1 VVKVLIKR
9 QALVVVELTAKVVI
23 PGVQL
28 ILKVLVPVEG
38 APATNADKVVA
49 PLLAVNEVAQ
59 LEAKLAVMAKFDE
72 VVPAYAIPKE
82 QIPNKVSNIVF
93 MILIL

>member
-1 VVKVLIKR
+1 MVKALIKR

-28 ILKVLVPVEG
+28 MLNVLVPVDG

-49 PLLAVNEVAQ
+49 PLLAVNEVTQ
-59 LEAKLAVMAKFDE
+59 LEAKLAVMTKFDE
-72 VVPAYAIPKE
+72 VEPADAIPKE
-82 QIPNKVSNIVF
+82 QIPNKASSIVF
-93 MILIL
+93 MTFTF